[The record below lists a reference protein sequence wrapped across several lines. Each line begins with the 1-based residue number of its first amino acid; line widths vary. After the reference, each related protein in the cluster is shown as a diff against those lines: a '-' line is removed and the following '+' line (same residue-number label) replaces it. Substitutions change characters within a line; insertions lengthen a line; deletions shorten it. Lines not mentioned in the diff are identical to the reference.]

1 MLHAR
6 QAARHLRDQ
15 VVQKDEEALRQR
27 ETQTPHVEWKD
38 AQMGWGSLREGSMQ
52 TDCTEGVR
60 EQDVQFGPVDYQVQ
74 TAREDDLHHLEA
86 QIEQAD
92 HLCGR
97 DVQAQ
102 QEELPNGGDQS
113 ENNWYQDGQPSQT
126 E

>member
-1 MLHAR
+1 
-6 QAARHLRDQ
+6 
-15 VVQKDEEALRQR
+15 
-27 ETQTPHVEWKD
+27 
-38 AQMGWGSLREGSMQ
+38 MQ

-113 ENNWYQDGQPSQT
+113 ENNWYQDGQQMQCVGLTRQWLSRT
-126 E
+126 G